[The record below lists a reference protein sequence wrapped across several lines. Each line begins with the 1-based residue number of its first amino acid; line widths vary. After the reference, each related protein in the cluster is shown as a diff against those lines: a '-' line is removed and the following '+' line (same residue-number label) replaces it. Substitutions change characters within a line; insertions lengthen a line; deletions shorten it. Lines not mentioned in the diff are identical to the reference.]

1 MRHFICLCFSFTFI
15 ISCASD
21 DNSTTIQQPTT
32 NTIYFPPL
40 NSEIWETKTSS
51 ELNWNTNQLQPLLDY
66 LEEKNSKSF
75 MILHEGKIVIE
86 HYFDEH
92 TATSPWYWA
101 SAGKTLTT
109 AVTGIAQNE
118 GLLSIND
125 KVSDYISTSW
135 TSATLDKENLI
146 TNKDLLSMTSGLN
159 DGLGDDITATNL
171 QYLADAGERW
181 AYHNVYVKLQDVV
194 AAASNQSWTTYFNS
208 KLKEPIGM
216 TGAWLQNGSFNVYW
230 STTRSMARFGLLT
243 YANGQWENTQIVPEN
258 YLEDAINT
266 SQDLN
271 KAYGYMWW
279 LNGKS
284 SFRLPQS
291 QVEFTGSLIPNAPS
305 DMYAALGR
313 DDQKIYVVPSKDLVI
328 VRMGNAAN
336 DQNFALSNF
345 DNELWSYLN
354 AFIN

>member
-258 YLEDAINT
+258 YLENAINT